1 MKYNIENITREDMG
15 IATNPLKEKA
25 INRVLQISDDKLEE
39 VLNIINLLDCPG
51 FTNDDIK
58 GIKWFLLG
66 RLQGKLKDWF

>member
-1 MKYNIENITREDMG
+1 MCREYNEELIIKNKNSHLR
-15 IATNPLKEKA
+15 EKA
-25 INRVLQISDDKLEE
+25 INSVLSVNDDKLEE